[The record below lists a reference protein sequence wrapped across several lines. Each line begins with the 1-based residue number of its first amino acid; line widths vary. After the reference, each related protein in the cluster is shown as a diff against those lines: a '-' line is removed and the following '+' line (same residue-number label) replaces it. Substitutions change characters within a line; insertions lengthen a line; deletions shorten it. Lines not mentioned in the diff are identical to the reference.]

1 LLNVLHIIGTF
12 NTGGIQKFVLQLISS
27 ECLNE
32 FNHQVVSTIL
42 HKGNYKVEYEK
53 NNIKLTH
60 LPFTFSPKT
69 YIPHRIDK
77 QLRFLLSKLY
87 FFRMLY
93 YLGKSEIDI
102 VHSHI
107 PSQIISQIL
116 ATIFA
121 GKRIIWTIHGEYSL
135 SRLTIWFLRILES
148 ALPNTKFQII
158 ADSIPALHST
168 IPYTVK
174 NPKPDNIIRTGIEIE
189 PYLQKYDKSIIRE
202 KYNIEDDIIIIGSTG
217 RIVWQKRYDQLIS
230 LLENYNFNEKKY
242 HFLIAGEGSLRNKLI
257 TEVKKQK
264 LHRHITFIGN
274 IKNIPEFLSAIDI
287 YIQPSATEGFPL
299 SVLEAMAAGLPIICS
314 DAGGLKEMIH
324 HNETGIIYKSGDLSA
339 LYEGFIKM
347 FSMLPD
353 ELCQLGRNARKI
365 VQDKYSINNCSLH
378 YNTIYNLDKK

>member
-1 LLNVLHIIGTF
+1 MSIFESF
-12 NTGGIQKFVLQLISS
+12 NKKPYFFPTQ
-27 ECLNE
+27 
-32 FNHQVVSTIL
+32 
-42 HKGNYKVEYEK
+42 
-53 NNIKLTH
+53 
-60 LPFTFSPKT
+60 
-69 YIPHRIDK
+69 
-77 QLRFLLSKLY
+77 LY
-87 FFRMLY
+87 FKNLFEIAFRQNT
-93 YLGKSEIDI
+93 I
-102 VHSHI
+102 VDNN
-107 PSQIISQIL
+107 L
-116 ATIFA
+116 C
-121 GKRIIWTIHGEYSL
+121 
-135 SRLTIWFLRILES
+135 RL
-148 ALPNTKFQII
+148 LPNNF
-158 ADSIPALHST
+158 
-168 IPYTVK
+168 
-174 NPKPDNIIRTGIEIE
+174 
-189 PYLQKYDKSIIRE
+189 IRE

-230 LLENYNFNEKKY
+230 LLEHYNFNEKKY

-287 YIQPSATEGFPL
+287 YIQPSSTEGFPL

-347 FSMLPD
+347 LSMLPD